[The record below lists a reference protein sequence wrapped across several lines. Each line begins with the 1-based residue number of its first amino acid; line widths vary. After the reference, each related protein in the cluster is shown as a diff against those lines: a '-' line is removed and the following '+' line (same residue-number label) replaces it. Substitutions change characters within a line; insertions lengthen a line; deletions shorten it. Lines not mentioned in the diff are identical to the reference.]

1 MDTIPTEDF
10 DAALTLT
17 DTLDHLPAA
26 KRRELAR
33 ALEIIFSEV
42 EQFRA
47 TKQSSKKANS
57 KILKVILY
65 GSYARGDWVEDH
77 LSGYRSD
84 YDILIVVNSEAFAQ
98 EQELWLSLDER
109 LLQEQIAHRIE
120 TPVIPIVH
128 SLHDVNDQLSRG
140 RPFFVD
146 IKRDGKVLYEEEGHP
161 LAQPRPLT
169 KEEAKAE
176 AQKNFEQWFQLSQ
189 EALVGA
195 QLMLEQN
202 IWRDGAFML
211 HQATERAYH
220 CLLLTL
226 TLYSPKSHRI
236 KVLRSKAEDL
246 DKRLIDAWPRDNRMA
261 RRRFELLSRAYV
273 EARYSPNYAI
283 TTEELRWLV
292 ERVQALQASVASICE
307 ERLLGLPSGEG
318 GGALP
323 KN

>member
-17 DTLDHLPAA
+17 DTLDHLPAN

-33 ALEIIFSEV
+33 VLEIIFSEV

-65 GSYARGDWVEDH
+65 GSYARGDWVEDR

-84 YDILIVVNSEAFAQ
+84 YDILIVVNSETFAQ
-98 EQELWLSLDER
+98 EQELWLGLDER
-109 LLQEQIAHRIE
+109 LLREQIAHRIE

-146 IKRDGKVLYEEEGHP
+146 IKRDGKVLYEEEGYP
-161 LAQPRPLT
+161 LAHPKPLT
-169 KEEAKAE
+169 KDEAKAE
-176 AQKNFEQWFQLSQ
+176 AQKNFEQWYQLSQ

-195 QLMLEQN
+195 QLMLERN

-246 DKRLIDAWPRDNRMA
+246 DRRLVNAWPRDNRIA

-273 EARYSPNYAI
+273 EARYSASYEI
-283 TTEELRWLV
+283 TAEDLAWLV
-292 ERVQALQASVASICE
+292 ERVKVLQETVTLICQE
-307 ERLLGLPSGEG
+307 KLEDAG
-318 GGALP
+318 
-323 KN
+323 

>member
-1 MDTIPTEDF
+1 MDTIPTEGF

-17 DTLDHLPAA
+17 DTLDHLPAN

-33 ALEIIFSEV
+33 VLEIIFAEV
-42 EQFRA
+42 DQFRS
-47 TKQSSKKANS
+47 TKLSARKADG
-57 KILKVILY
+57 KILKIMLY
-65 GSYARGDWVEDH
+65 GSYARGDWVEDR

-84 YDILIVVNSEAFAQ
+84 YDILIVVNSESFAQ
-98 EQELWLSLDER
+98 DQDLWLSLDER

-146 IKRDGKVLYEEEGHP
+146 IARDGKVVYEEAGHP
-161 LAQPRPLT
+161 LAQPKPLT
-169 KEEAKAE
+169 KEEARVE
-176 AQKNFEQWFQLSQ
+176 AQ
-189 EALVGA
+189 
-195 QLMLEQN
+195 
-202 IWRDGAFML
+202 RDFDKWLPDATYCLKQAENAIADGMPNHAAFAL
-211 HQATERAYH
+211 HQATERLYH

-246 DKRLIDAWPRDNRMA
+246 DKRLIEAWPRDNRIA

-273 EARYSPNYAI
+273 EARYSPNFEI
-283 TTEELRWLV
+283 SIDELGWLV
-292 ERVQALQASVASICE
+292 DRVKVLQNLVEAVCR
-307 ERLLGLPSGEG
+307 ERLG
-318 GGALP
+318 
-323 KN
+323 

>member
-1 MDTIPTEDF
+1 MVTIPSEGF

-17 DTLDHLPAA
+17 DTLDHLPAS

-33 ALEIIFSEV
+33 VLEIIFAEV

-47 TKQSSKKANS
+47 TKLSAKRANS
-57 KILKVILY
+57 QILKVILY
-65 GSYARGDWVEDH
+65 GSYARGDWVEDR

-84 YDILIVVNSEAFAQ
+84 YDILVIVNSEAFAQ
-98 EQELWLSLDER
+98 EQELWLSLDEH
-109 LLQEQIAHRIE
+109 LLQEQISHRIE
-120 TPVIPIVH
+120 TPIIPIVH

-146 IKRDGKVLYEEEGHP
+146 IAKDGKILYEEEGHP
-161 LAQPRPLT
+161 LAQPKPLT
-169 KEEAKAE
+169 KEEAAV
-176 AQKNFEQWFQLSQ
+176 
-189 EALVGA
+189 EAL
-195 QLMLEQN
+195 QHFEKWYSQSSQFLETAENQIN
-202 IWRDGAFML
+202 RGWLTMAAFNL
-211 HQATERAYH
+211 HQSCESFYH

-236 KVLRSKAEDL
+236 KVLRSKAEEV
-246 DKRLIDAWPRDNRMA
+246 DKRLIGVWPRDNRIA

-283 TTEELRWLV
+283 TSEELGWLL
-292 ERVQALQASVASICE
+292 ERVKFLQTTVATICRE
-307 ERLLGLPSGEG
+307 HLLGLPSGEG

>member
-1 MDTIPTEDF
+1 MEPNPTEGF

-17 DTLDHLPAA
+17 DPLDHLPAN

-33 ALEIIFSEV
+33 VLEIIFAEV

-47 TKQSSKKANS
+47 TKQSSKRANS
-57 KILKVILY
+57 QILKVILY
-65 GSYARGDWVEDH
+65 GSYARGGWVEDR

-84 YDILIVVNSEAFAQ
+84 YDLLIVVNSESFAQ

-120 TPVIPIVH
+120 TPVIPIIH

-146 IKRDGKVLYEEEGHP
+146 IARDGRVLYEEEGHS
-161 LAQPRPLT
+161 LTQPKAMT
-169 KEEAKAE
+169 KDEARVE
-176 AQKNFEQWFQLSQ
+176 ARRNFEEWYQSGLHRFDLARTAV
-189 EALVGA
+189 E
-195 QLMLEQN
+195 
-202 IWRDGAFML
+202 RDYFKDAAFDL
-211 HQATERAYH
+211 HQTTERFYH

-236 KVLRSKAEDL
+236 KVLRSNAEDL
-246 DKRLIDAWPRDNRMA
+246 DKRLIEAWPRDNRIA

-273 EARYSPNYAI
+273 EARYSPAYAI
-283 TTEELRWLV
+283 SGDDLTWLV
-292 ERVQALQASVASICE
+292 ERVKVLQALVEASCLE
-307 ERLLGLPSGEG
+307 
-318 GGALP
+318 ALDRA
-323 KN
+323 NRADQG

>member
-1 MDTIPTEDF
+1 MDTIPTEGF

-17 DTLDHLPAA
+17 DTLDHLPAN

-33 ALEIIFSEV
+33 VLEIIFSEV
-42 EQFRA
+42 EQFRS
-47 TKQSSKKANS
+47 TKLSARKAGG
-57 KILKVILY
+57 KILKIMLY
-65 GSYARGDWVEDH
+65 GSYARGDWVEDR

-84 YDILIVVNSEAFAQ
+84 YDILVVVNSDSFAD

-140 RPFFVD
+140 RPFFAD
-146 IKRDGKVLYEEEGHP
+146 IARDGKVLYEEEGHP
-161 LAQPRPLT
+161 LVQPKPLT
-169 KEEAKAE
+169 REEAEIEAQRNFSEWNENAKGFLKAE
-176 AQKNFEQWFQLSQ
+176 
-189 EALVGA
+189 EALGDEYPK
-195 QLMLEQN
+195 Q
-202 IWRDGAFML
+202 RAFFL
-211 HQATERAYH
+211 HQATEALYH

-236 KVLRSKAEDL
+236 KVLRSKAEDVDRKL
-246 DKRLIDAWPRDNRMA
+246 TEAWPRDNRIA

-283 TTEELRWLV
+283 GAEELEWLV
-292 ERVQALQASVASICE
+292 ERVKILQELVETSCR
-307 ERLLGLPSGEG
+307 ERLT
-318 GGALP
+318 
-323 KN
+323 

>member
-1 MDTIPTEDF
+1 MKTNPTEGF

-17 DTLDHLPAA
+17 DTLDYLPAN
-26 KRRELAR
+26 KQRELAR
-33 ALEIIFSEV
+33 VLEIIFAEV

-47 TKQSSKKANS
+47 TKQSAKRANS
-57 KILKVILY
+57 QILKVILY
-65 GSYARGDWVEDH
+65 GSYARGGWVEDR

-84 YDILIVVNSEAFAQ
+84 YDLLIVVKSESFAQ

-146 IKRDGKVLYEEEGHP
+146 IVRDGKVLYEEEGHP
-161 LAQPRPLT
+161 LAQPKALS
-169 KEEAKAE
+169 KEEAKKE
-176 AQKNFEQWFQLSQ
+176 AGQNFERWFALSK
-189 EALVGA
+189 EALKVA
-195 QLMLEQN
+195 VYSVSED
-202 IWRDGAFML
+202 ISRDGAFML

-220 CLLLTL
+220 CLLQTL

-246 DKRLIDAWPRDNRMA
+246 DKRLIEAWPRDNRIV

-273 EARYSPNYAI
+273 EARYSPAYAI
-283 TTEELRWLV
+283 SADDLAWLV
-292 ERVQALQASVASICE
+292 ERVKVLQERVEAICLEALAG
-307 ERLLGLPSGEG
+307 RD
-318 GGALP
+318 
-323 KN
+323 

>member
-17 DTLDHLPAA
+17 ETLDYLPAR

-33 ALEIIFSEV
+33 VLETIFSEV

-47 TKQSSKKANS
+47 TKQSAKRSNGEVW
-57 KILKVILY
+57 KVILF
-65 GSYARGDWVEDH
+65 GSYARGDWVEDR

-84 YDILIVVNSEAFAQ
+84 YDILIVVNSDNFAQ
-98 EQELWLSLDER
+98 EQDLWLSLEER
-109 LLQEQIAHRIE
+109 FLKEQIAHLIE

-128 SLHDVNDQLSRG
+128 SLHDVNSQLSRG

-146 IKRDGKVLYEEEGHP
+146 IARDGKVLYEENGHP
-161 LAQPRPLT
+161 LANPKPLT
-169 KEEAKAE
+169 KEEAKSE
-176 AQKNFEQWFQLSQ
+176 AQKNFKQWYQLSL
-189 EALVGA
+189 EALIGA
-195 QLMLEQN
+195 QLMLERT

-236 KVLRSKAEDL
+236 KVLRSKAEYL

-273 EARYSPNYAI
+273 EARYSPNFAI
-283 TTEELRWLV
+283 TKDELGWLV
-292 ERVQALQASVASICE
+292 ERVQALQATVSLICE
-307 ERLLGLPSGEG
+307 ERLR
-318 GGALP
+318 
-323 KN
+323 

>member
-17 DTLDHLPAA
+17 DTLEHLPVR

-33 ALEIIFSEV
+33 VLETIFSEV

-47 TKQSSKKANS
+47 TKLSAKRANS
-57 KILKVILY
+57 QVLKVILY
-65 GSYARGDWVEDH
+65 GSYARGDWVEDR

-98 EQELWLSLDER
+98 EQDLWLSLDER
-109 LLQEQIAHRIE
+109 FLQEQIAHRIE

-146 IKRDGKVLYEEEGHP
+146 IARDGKVLYEAEGHP
-161 LAQPRPLT
+161 LAQPKPLT
-169 KEEAKAE
+169 KEEAKAQ
-176 AQKNFEQWFQLSQ
+176 AQRFFEEWSQLSAD
-189 EALVGA
+189 ALKLA
-195 QLMLEQN
+195 AYSIEQG

-220 CLLLTL
+220 CTLLTL

-236 KVLRSKAEDL
+236 KLLRSKAEDI
-246 DKRLIDAWPRDNRMA
+246 DRRLTEVWPRDNRIA

-273 EARYSPNYAI
+273 EARYSMNYTI
-283 TTEELRWLV
+283 STDELDWLV
-292 ERVQALQASVASICE
+292 ERVKILQTTVATICE
-307 ERLLGLPSGEG
+307 EGLLTLF
-318 GGALP
+318 
-323 KN
+323 

>member
-1 MDTIPTEDF
+1 MDTNPTEGF

-17 DTLDHLPAA
+17 DTLDHLPAN

-33 ALEIIFSEV
+33 VLEIIFSEV

-47 TKQSSKKANS
+47 TKLSAKRSNGEV
-57 KILKVILY
+57 LKVILY
-65 GSYARGDWVEDH
+65 GSYARGDWVEDR

-84 YDILIVVNSEAFAQ
+84 YDILVVVNSDNFAQ
-98 EQELWLSLDER
+98 EQDLWLALDER
-109 LLQEQIAHRIE
+109 LLQEQIAHQIE

-146 IKRDGKVLYEEEGHP
+146 IVRDGKVLYEEEGHP
-161 LAQPRPLT
+161 LTQPKPLT
-169 KEEAKAE
+169 KEEANDE
-176 AQKNFEQWFQLSQ
+176 ALRYFEQWLPDASYWLKQ
-189 EALVGA
+189 G
-195 QLMLEQN
+195 QN
-202 IWRDGAFML
+202 AIADGMPKHAAFDL
-211 HQATERAYH
+211 HQATERLYH

-246 DKRLIDAWPRDNRMA
+246 DKRLIGAWPRDNRIA

-273 EARYSPNYAI
+273 EARYSPNYEISA
-283 TTEELRWLV
+283 EDLAWLV
-292 ERVQALQASVASICE
+292 EHVKVLQEVVSVICR
-307 ERLLGLPSGEG
+307 ERLP
-318 GGALP
+318 
-323 KN
+323 